1 MFLVSNDNN
10 LTIPNFLQALG
21 FVPPAGMT
29 VDALFVD
36 EDSSNTPEVQKT
48 INDLGF
54 EPKQINPQY
63 RTVEYQKKD
72 PTKAF
77 SFSDNYVAPEQVASE
92 LAEFPKHVQA
102 NGSIPVSETP
112 PTMEVIKSPVK
123 AVTIVEDYKNK
134 SYLLRIEED
143 NMPLPK
149 GTIIRMKENEDVA
162 EIETEV
168 GSIAKAAMYAHL
180 FANDLKHMHIH
191 ATGTEF
197 DRIHLITQELYEE
210 LTTEID
216 ELSEIA
222 VAEGEKVPNMS
233 DTKSYVDSESE
244 WQPVT
249 EECIDWPTFTDKL
262 CEKGK
267 NYLDALKDISS
278 ENSQTVIDDYIH
290 FWSKEID
297 FKNAA
302 RLLEPMESD
311 YLDIMSDYNDEKEA
325 EYAEREKE
333 LSDDTVDM
341 YTYNDAYANNKSW
354 DGFES
359 LKTDMVTAV
368 AAPEDEDEEDDEDES
383 EEA

>member
-1 MFLVSNDNN
+1 MFLVSNDSN

-29 VDALFVD
+29 VDAIFVD
-36 EDSSNTPEVQKT
+36 EDSSDAPEVQKT

-77 SFSDNYVAPEQVASE
+77 SFSDNYVAPEQIASG
-92 LAEFPKHVQA
+92 LAEFPRHVQA

-123 AVTIVEDYKNK
+123 AVTIVEDQKNK

-143 NMPLPK
+143 SLPLPK
-149 GTIIRMKENEDVA
+149 GSIIRMKEEEEKDNV
-162 EIETEV
+162 ET

-180 FANDLKHMHIH
+180 LANDLKHIHIH
-191 ATGTEF
+191 AVGTEF
-197 DRIHLITQELYEE
+197 DRIHLITQELYDE
-210 LTTEID
+210 LLTEAD

-222 VAEGEKVPNMS
+222 VSENEKIPNMS
-233 DTKSYVDSESE
+233 DVKSYVDCESE
-244 WQPVT
+244 WKPMS
-249 EECIDWPTFTDKL
+249 EEEVDWPTFTDAL
-262 CEKGK
+262 NYKGRI
-267 NYLDALKDISS
+267 YLDALKDISS

-297 FKNAA
+297 FKNQA
-302 RLLEPMESD
+302 RLLDPMESD
-311 YLDIMSDYNDEKEA
+311 YLDIMSDYANDKEA

-333 LSDDTVDM
+333 LSDDTIDM

-354 DGFES
+354 EGFES

-368 AAPEDEDEEDDEDES
+368 AAPDEEDEEDES